1 MLTNTLGQR
10 VLMFR
15 CVVDPMVG
23 PKPRNAF
30 VPSDMAAE
38 AWTTN
43 MGVIIKLHDGNEH
56 LVPYTNIVSIR
67 LDHTHK
73 EEAETKETKIHWKTK
88 QALERKSQ
96 DAT

>member
-1 MLTNTLGQR
+1 MLTDTLGQR

-15 CVVDPMVG
+15 CVVDPMIG

-30 VPSDMAAE
+30 VPSEMSAE

-56 LVPYTNIVSIR
+56 LVPYTNISSIR
-67 LDHTHK
+67 LDHTHQDQPK
-73 EEAETKETKIHWKTK
+73 AEPKMHWKTK
-88 QALERKSQ
+88 QALERKAQ
-96 DAT
+96 EA